1 MKQNS
6 HHVFDQQIIIS
17 SHLKIESK
25 QEYYRNM
32 FKNERGCRNCNNK

>member
-6 HHVFDQQIIIS
+6 HHVFDRQIIIP

-25 QEYYRNM
+25 QENI
-32 FKNERGCRNCNNK
+32 FKNERGCRNCNNE

>member
-6 HHVFDQQIIIS
+6 HHVCDQQFYQQIIIP

-25 QEYYRNM
+25 QE
-32 FKNERGCRNCNNK
+32 